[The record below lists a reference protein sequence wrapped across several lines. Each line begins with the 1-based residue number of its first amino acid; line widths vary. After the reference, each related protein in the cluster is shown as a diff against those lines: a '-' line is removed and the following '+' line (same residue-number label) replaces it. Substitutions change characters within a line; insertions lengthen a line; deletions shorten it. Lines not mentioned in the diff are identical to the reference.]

1 MRNSWV
7 LLFALGVGACTHVDA
22 VASDN
27 GGYTLIVPTDV
38 AESVAGVEQDASD
51 KADELCPSGWTR
63 ISKSTEPPIAA
74 VVWNIRCLA
83 HETPPTPAS

>member
-7 LLFALGVGACTHVDA
+7 LLFALGASACAHVET
-22 VASDN
+22 VASSD

-51 KADELCPSGWTR
+51 RADELCPSGWVR
-63 ISKSTEPPIAA
+63 LNKNSAPPIAA
-74 VVWNIRCLA
+74 VVWNIHCVVPVARA
-83 HETPPTPAS
+83 P

>member
-1 MRNSWV
+1 MRNLWV

-22 VASDN
+22 VASSD

-51 KADELCPSGWTR
+51 KADELCPSGWAR
-63 ISKSTEPPIAA
+63 INRSSQPPIAA
-74 VVWNIRCLA
+74 VVWNIHCLVRVS
-83 HETPPTPAS
+83 PPAS